1 MWYNKIVDDMGQLP
15 DAIDWFQ
22 KQLETAWVEAKI
34 IGSIERAAQE
44 LSGIMAYRFGQ
55 LQEVEAILK
64 HLNIRYDKMRSDHY
78 RRYLERYQ
86 RELTDRSIEKYIDG
100 EDDVVT
106 MATLINEVALVRNK
120 YLALIKGLEQKSYNI
135 SNIIRL
141 RVVGMETVTLD
152 QGMIGS

>member
-1 MWYNKIVDDMGQLP
+1 MGQLP

-34 IGSIERAAQE
+34 VGGIERAAQE

-78 RRYLERYQ
+78 RKYLERYQ

-152 QGMIGS
+152 QGMLGS

>member
-1 MWYNKIVDDMGQLP
+1 MAMLP
-15 DAIDWFQ
+15 DAIDWYQ
-22 KQLETAWVEAKI
+22 HQLEGSWVEAKI
-34 IGSIERAAQE
+34 VGGIERAAQE

-64 HLNIRYDKMRSDHY
+64 HLNIKYDKLRSDHY

-120 YLALIKGLEQKSYNI
+120 YLALIKGLDVKQFQI
-135 SNIIRL
+135 SNIVRL
-141 RVVGMETVTLD
+141 RIQGMEDAHLD
-152 QGMIGS
+152 TRG

>member
-1 MWYNKIVDDMGQLP
+1 MWYNRVVDDMGLLP

-22 KQLETAWVEAKI
+22 KQLETAWVEARI
-34 IGSIERAAQE
+34 VGGIERAAQE

-78 RRYLERYQ
+78 RKYLERYQ

-152 QGMIGS
+152 QGMLGS

>member
-1 MWYNKIVDDMGQLP
+1 MWYNKIVDDMGSLP

-22 KQLETAWVEAKI
+22 KQLETSWVEAKI
-34 IGSIERAAQE
+34 VGSIEKAAQE

-78 RRYLERYQ
+78 RKYLERYQ

-135 SNIIRL
+135 SNIIKL
-141 RVVGMETVTLD
+141 RIVGMEDAHIDTR
-152 QGMIGS
+152 G

>member
-1 MWYNKIVDDMGQLP
+1 MGQLP

-34 IGSIERAAQE
+34 IGGIERAAQE

-78 RRYLERYQ
+78 RKYLERYQ

-152 QGMIGS
+152 QGMLGS

>member
-34 IGSIERAAQE
+34 IGGIERAAQE

-78 RRYLERYQ
+78 RKYLERYQ

-152 QGMIGS
+152 QGMLGS

>member
-34 IGSIERAAQE
+34 IGGIERAAQE

-78 RRYLERYQ
+78 RKYLERYQ

-135 SNIIRL
+135 SNIIKL
-141 RVVGMETVTLD
+141 RIVGMEDAHLD
-152 QGMIGS
+152 TRG

>member
-34 IGSIERAAQE
+34 IGGIERAAQE

-135 SNIIRL
+135 SNIIKL
-141 RVVGMETVTLD
+141 RIVGMEDAHLD
-152 QGMIGS
+152 TRG

>member
-22 KQLETAWVEAKI
+22 KQLETSWVEAKI
-34 IGSIERAAQE
+34 IGGIERAAQE

-78 RRYLERYQ
+78 RKYLERYQ

-135 SNIIRL
+135 SNIIKL
-141 RVVGMETVTLD
+141 RIVGMEDAHLD
-152 QGMIGS
+152 TRG